1 MLSGMERTT
10 DEIIEPVETTERA
23 EVPASSENW
32 YLKLAQRTIIF
43 PLVVFF
49 VHFLIVQTTAT
60 LAYRYGTSRPS
71 SGPYQDPRFIGVPEP
86 MTGFWA
92 DIVGP
97 LRIWD
102 GLWYKLI
109 AETHYTD
116 IRTEGFVFGSA
127 KAAFWPLL
135 PWVMRNGERV
145 LRVEPEVVGWLFTH
159 LCFAGA
165 LIALYKLVH
174 LDFSEAIAR
183 RTLWATALFPTALFF
198 SAVYTEAPFLLL
210 AVVTLL
216 CARQGNWFMAGVV
229 GLLAALTRSQ
239 GIMLLAPMAVL
250 FLQQYKLDY
259 RRWLPNGLFAAL
271 PALGP
276 VLFGDL
282 LESSG
287 QKWRAFIDVQGEW
300 NRASSNPIDTLRC
313 AFSSCQ
319 LEVHQYGEVRTY
331 QATGAEWGWL
341 GDIWRDPSWSLITSQ
356 PWRDSVANSDS
367 LELVATLL
375 ALGLA
380 TYGLFKLPWWMSAY
394 IWPPLIVPL
403 FQPSSVHPLMSMPR
417 FFIVLFPLF
426 IIIAMLTANRWTRY
440 ILTPISILMLI
451 ALTIQFSQWY
461 WVS

>member
-1 MLSGMERTT
+1 MEEALLNTDGSAEHAGT
-10 DEIIEPVETTERA
+10 DET
-23 EVPASSENW
+23 SSVSPNW
-32 YLKLAQRTIIF
+32 YERLANRQVVF
-43 PLVVFF
+43 PLVVFA
-49 VHFLIVQTTAT
+49 VHALIVQIAAT
-60 LAYRYGTSRPS
+60 LAYLYGTSRPS
-71 SGPYQDPRFIGVPEP
+71 SGPYQDDRLLGTPEP
-86 MTGFWA
+86 MTGFWEYL
-92 DIVGP
+92 VGP
-97 LRIWD
+97 LRLWD

-116 IRTEGFVFGSA
+116 IRTSGYVFGSA

-145 LRVEPEVVGWLFTH
+145 LFVDPEVVGYLFAH

-165 LIALYKLVH
+165 LIALYKLVQI
-174 LDFSEAIAR
+174 DFSQAIAR
-183 RTLWATALFPTALFF
+183 RTLWAMALFPTALFF

-250 FLQQYKLDY
+250 FLQQYRFEV
-259 RRWLPNGLFAAL
+259 RRWFPNGLFAAL

-300 NRASSNPIDTLRC
+300 NRASANPIKTFVC
-313 AFSSCQ
+313 ATRGCD
-319 LEVHQYGEVRTY
+319 LDVHQYGEIRTY
-331 QATGAEWGWL
+331 HATGAEWGWL
-341 GDIWRDPSWSLITSQ
+341 GDLIRDPSWALITSQ
-356 PWRDSVANSDS
+356 TWRDSVANSDT
-367 LELVATLL
+367 LELVATIL

-380 TYGLFKLPWWMSAY
+380 LYGLTKLPWWMSAY

-417 FFIVLFPLF
+417 FIIVLFPLF
-426 IIIAMLTANRWTRY
+426 VVLAMLTERRWVRY
-440 ILTPISILMLI
+440 TLTPISILLLVL
-451 ALTIQFSQWY
+451 LTIQFSQWY